1 MCRYPVKDHAD
12 SRLMQFIHEEHKVL
26 RCTVS
31 GGRGIITDHLIA
43 PGSIQRM
50 FHNRHQFHMGV
61 SHFFYIV
68 NDLRSDLTIVRI
80 ILSLVRRHK
89 TSQIHFIHTDRSISA
104 LVAFPFFQEF
114 AVIPRKISQV
124 SDDGSCLRSLLRGVA
139 VRVCFQ
145 ISQSTFDLQ
154 FIFIAVS
161 CFCAGNE
168 QFENTGISQA
178 SHLVDPSVPSVEIP
192 HYTDAHG
199 VRCPDGKIGSTLSV
213 QFHGMCAQF
222 FINGVMNTDCKTIH
236 IFLRDLGNMPVSI
249 AADHS
254 VGFTLFCLSIFHHI
268 FIRCHLP
275 GIYQGCEITFFV
287 CLFHRDICQKSFAY
301 LSCLLPV
308 DRHLFCSREECLY
321 QHFTSLL
328 MRS

>member
-1 MCRYPVKDHAD
+1 MLHD
-12 SRLMQFIHEEHKVL
+12 
-26 RCTVS
+26 
-31 GGRGIITDHLIA
+31 
-43 PGSIQRM
+43 
-50 FHNRHQFHMGV
+50 RHQFYMGV
-61 SHFFYIV
+61 SHFFYII

-89 TSQIHFIHTDRSISA
+89 ASQIHFIHTDRSISA

-139 VRVCFQ
+139 VRVCFE
-145 ISQSTFDLQ
+145 IGQSAFDLQ

-161 CFCAGNE
+161 DLRPRNKQFKNAGIT
-168 QFENTGISQA
+168 QS
-178 SHLVDPSVPSVEIP
+178 SHLMDPPVPFIEITYYADTHGIRRP
-192 HYTDAHG
+192 HS
-199 VRCPDGKIGSTLSV
+199 KIRAV
-213 QFHGMCAQF
+213 IPIQFHRVCPQL
-222 FINGVMNTDCKTIH
+222 FIDCIMNACGKPIH
-236 IFLRDLGNMPVSI
+236 IFLRDLRDMPVRI
-249 AADHS
+249 PTDHS
-254 VGFTLFCLSIFHHI
+254 VGFTLFCLSIFHYI
-268 FIRCHLP
+268 FIGCHFSR
-275 GIYQGCEITFFV
+275 IYQCGKIA
-287 CLFHRDICQKSFAY
+287 LLICQFHGYVCQKCFPY